1 MGSGSR
7 RSTGLGPGVVLVVA
21 ALAAIGVAPGHSAEP
36 RAAVGSL
43 SGQLLVA
50 SPEMGD
56 PRFAQTVIYMVRHDA
71 SGAQG
76 LVVNR
81 PLGELPLAVLLE
93 QMGMDKT
100 GIQGTVRLHSGGP
113 VEGLRIFV
121 LHTADY
127 VGDGT
132 LSIKDGIALTWEPA
146 ILAAIGRGKGP
157 RRAMFALGYAGWAPG
172 QLETEM
178 KAGGWVRAAADEAL
192 IFGTDHA
199 SKWDRAMARRKID
212 L

>member
-1 MGSGSR
+1 M
-7 RSTGLGPGVVLVVA
+7 VLVVA

-36 RAAVGSL
+36 RAAIGNL
-43 SGQLLVA
+43 AGQLLVA

-93 QMGMDKT
+93 QMGIEKKGT
-100 GIQGTVRLHSGGP
+100 QGTVRLHSGGP

-121 LHTADY
+121 LHTTDY

-132 LSIKDGIALTWEPA
+132 LSIKDGIALTWEPTILGA
-146 ILAAIGRGKGP
+146 IAQGKGP
-157 RRAMFALGYAGWAPG
+157 RRAMVALGYAGWAPG
-172 QLETEM
+172 QLEAEM
-178 KAGGWVRAAADEAL
+178 KAGAWVRASADEAL
-192 IFGTDHA
+192 IFDTDHG